1 MSQLPRAP
9 PGHPTRQ
16 ESQDSGPHSK
26 RRHPARGCQVH
37 IASPGKSQASEPV
50 PKKTIATTEVLAHN
64 RGRVH
69 ILLVLA
75 EAYGMER
82 PGCGSIATCLLLF
95 RGRWHPEAIAPV
107 PPDSKGTGDDS
118 KRQPM
123 ATLQQGQTS
132 KGTRDPSRPGQQQ
145 RSSRPKVQLPKTK
158 APSRLYRQRKGTR
171 PQRLP

>member
-1 MSQLPRAP
+1 
-9 PGHPTRQ
+9 
-16 ESQDSGPHSK
+16 
-26 RRHPARGCQVH
+26 
-37 IASPGKSQASEPV
+37 
-50 PKKTIATTEVLAHN
+50 
-64 RGRVH
+64 
-69 ILLVLA
+69 
-75 EAYGMER
+75 MER

-145 RSSRPKVQLPKTK
+145 RSSRPKVQHAVEQSTTDPPARLVQYAAQHQAGPMAGSEKPQSRHRMDPRPAPSMLPKTK